1 MKIACIGEAMVE
13 VALTGPNG
21 AAKVGFAGDV
31 LNTAIY
37 LRRALP
43 APHEVAFVSMIGLDS
58 LSDQMAAFIAAE
70 GISTAHLARHP
81 TLVPGLYT
89 IATDAAGERSFTY
102 WRDTSA
108 ARQMFTDPAALL
120 PLLDFDLVY
129 LSAITLA
136 ILPDPARDALFAVLA
151 QVRAKGGRVAFDSNH
166 RPRLWPDL
174 ATAQRVVKQAWRGC
188 DVGLPSLDDEMALF
202 GDTDA
207 VQVQVRL
214 MGWGVAQGVLK
225 RGALGPVALGQNWG
239 EDAAFDPAP
248 TVVDTTAAGDSFNG
262 GYLGALVTGAAPLA
276 AARAGHTFARAVVQ
290 QRGAIVPKADWS
302 TALQARAG
310 GMGRQITP

>member
-13 VALTGPNG
+13 VALIGPNG

-43 APHEVAFVSMIGLDS
+43 APHEVAFVSMIGRDS
-58 LSDQMAAFIAAE
+58 LSDQMAAFMETE

-89 IATDAAGERSFTY
+89 IATDPAGERSFAY

-108 ARQMFTDPAALL
+108 ARQMFTDAAAIQ
-120 PLLDFDLVY
+120 PLLGFDLIY
-129 LSAITLA
+129 LSSITLA
-136 ILPDPARDALFAVLA
+136 ILPDPARQALFAVLA

-174 ATAQRVVKQAWRGC
+174 ATAQRVVEQAWRGC

-202 GDTDA
+202 GDA
-207 VQVQVRL
+207 NAAQVQARL
-214 MGWGVAQGVLK
+214 LGWGVRQGALK
-225 RGALGPVALGQNWG
+225 CAALGPVSLGAGWG
-239 EDAAFDPAP
+239 KDVHFAPAP

-262 GYLGALVTGAAPLA
+262 GYLGALVLGATPLDA
-276 AARAGHTFARAVVQ
+276 AKAGHAFARAVVQ
-290 QRGAIVPKADWS
+290 HRGAIVPRADWGK
-302 TALQARAG
+302 ALAVGARAALE
-310 GMGRQITP
+310 

>member
-1 MKIACIGEAMVE
+1 MAE
-13 VALTGPNG
+13 VALIGPNG
-21 AAKVGFAGDV
+21 AAKLGFAGDV

-37 LRRALP
+37 LRRALS
-43 APHEVAFVSMIGLDS
+43 APHEVAFVSMIGRDS
-58 LSDQMAAFIAAE
+58 LSDQMAAFIADE
-70 GISTAHLARHP
+70 GILTTHLARHP

-89 IATDAAGERSFTY
+89 IATDALGERSFAY

-108 ARQMFTDPAALL
+108 ARQMFADPAATQALL
-120 PLLDFDLVY
+120 GFDYIY

-174 ATAQRVVKQAWRGC
+174 ATARRVVEQAWRGC

-202 GDTDA
+202 GDA
-207 VQVQVRL
+207 NAAQVQARL
-214 MGWGVAQGVLK
+214 MGWGVVQGALK
-225 RGALGPVALGQNWG
+225 CGALGPLALGAGWG
-239 EDAAFDPAP
+239 EGMHFAPAP

-262 GYLGALVTGAAPLA
+262 GYLGALVSGATPLDA
-276 AARAGHTFARAVVQ
+276 AKAGHAFARTVVQ
-290 QRGAIVPKADWS
+290 HRGAIVPRAHWGKALAESVGD
-302 TALQARAG
+302 
-310 GMGRQITP
+310 GR

>member
-81 TLVPGLYT
+81 TLVPGLYA

-174 ATAQRVVKQAWRGC
+174 ATAQRVVKQAWGGC

-202 GDTDA
+202 GDA
-207 VQVQVRL
+207 NAAQVQARL
-214 MGWGVAQGVLK
+214 LGWGVRQGALK
-225 RGALGPVALGQNWG
+225 CAALGPVALGAGWG
-239 EDAAFDPAP
+239 KDVHFAPAP

-262 GYLGALVTGAAPLA
+262 GYLGALVLGATPLDA
-276 AARAGHTFARAVVQ
+276 AKAGHAFARAVVQ
-290 QRGAIVPKADWS
+290 HRGAIVPRADWEK
-302 TALQARAG
+302 ALAESVG
-310 GMGRQITP
+310 DGR

>member
-37 LRRALP
+37 LRRALT
-43 APHEVAFVSMIGLDS
+43 APHEVAFVSMIGRDS
-58 LSDQMAAFIAAE
+58 LSNQMAAFMEAE

-89 IATDAAGERSFTY
+89 IATDAVGERSFTY
-102 WRDTSA
+102 WRESSA
-108 ARQMFTDPAALL
+108 ARQMFVDPASIQS
-120 PLLDFDLVY
+120 LLDFDLVY

-136 ILPDPARDALFAVLA
+136 ILPDKARDALFAVLA
-151 QVRAKGGRVAFDSNH
+151 QLRSKGGQVVFDSNH

-174 ATAQRVVKQAWRGC
+174 ATAQRVVERAWRGC

-202 GDTDA
+202 GDADA
-207 VQVQVRL
+207 AQVQARL
-214 MGWGVAQGVLK
+214 MGWGVRQGALK
-225 RGALGPVALGQNWG
+225 CAALGPVDLGAGWG
-239 EDAAFDPAP
+239 KDVHFAPAP
-248 TVVDTTAAGDSFNG
+248 SVVDTTAAGDSFNG
-262 GYLGALVTGAAPLA
+262 GYLGALVLGAAPLA
-276 AARAGHTFARAVVQ
+276 AARAGHAFARAVVQ
-290 QRGAIVPKADWS
+290 QRGAIVPKAEWGK
-302 TALQARAG
+302 ALAAG
-310 GMGRQITP
+310 T